1 MSRALMLAAKA
12 TVPAVMRQ
20 TAEWVEWSAAPGI
33 PEDRSFVYRVRP
45 AAPPGP

>member
-20 TAEWVEWSAAPGI
+20 TAEWMAWSAAQGI
-33 PEDRSFVYRVRP
+33 PEGRCFVYCISP
-45 AAPPGP
+45 LAPPGP